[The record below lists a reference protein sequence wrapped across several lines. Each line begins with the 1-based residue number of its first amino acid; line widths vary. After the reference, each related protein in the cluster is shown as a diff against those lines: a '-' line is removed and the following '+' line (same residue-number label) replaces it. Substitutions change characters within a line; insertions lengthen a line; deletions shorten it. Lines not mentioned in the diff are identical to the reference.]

1 VVMSSKQ
8 NVLAEIRRGIPPEDL
23 AEKMPWESLSSS
35 DLAELLKACHQ
46 MSSDQHS
53 YQLLVYLF
61 RISSRSDLWFSV
73 EVLAQAIRHPIMTP
87 KDRQSILWTM
97 RGRLDRIRDEIT
109 ATPPSDENLRKYWL
123 MEASYYVVNSA
134 TLAET
139 GHQVEAEQNKQIAQ
153 GIFEQL
159 GLAQPA
165 AQLKTS
171 LPLAPQPLPAPPAP
185 RPAQLPATPAI
196 APAAQS
202 VAAPVQ
208 ATPSLIPQG
217 GSFPNVTPPSIQPPV
232 EPEQT
237 DPMVE
242 TQSEQTAPLAETR
255 SAQSLAA
262 PAEPP
267 QTAPLETQPD
277 PSPAALPVDAL
288 NKSQD
293 HPVET
298 SDIYQPLPDVWLKEG
313 QLYLRGMGADQ
324 TADNLDQVEQIQR
337 QSEILAG
344 IQLQI
349 QMYLE
354 RRSRLDREVKAL
366 EARAAS
372 LKTLCARMEKKIKK
386 NAAP

>member
-8 NVLAEIRRGIPPEDL
+8 NVLAEITRGIPPEEL
-23 AEKMPWESLSSS
+23 AEKIPWESLSSS
-35 DLAELLKACHQ
+35 DLAELLKASHQ
-46 MSSDQHS
+46 MHSDQQS

-73 EVLAQAIRHPIMTP
+73 EVLAQAIQHPIMTP

-109 ATPPSDENLRKYWL
+109 AAPPSEENLRKYWL
-123 MEASYYVVNSA
+123 MEASYYVVNGA

-139 GHQVEAEQNKQIAQ
+139 GHQAEAEQNKQIAQ

-159 GLAQPA
+159 GLAQQTTRLKTGGHTPPPA
-165 AQLKTS
+165 AAQ
-171 LPLAPQPLPAPPAP
+171 PPATK
-185 RPAQLPATPAI
+185 AV

-202 VAAPVQ
+202 AAAPVDVP
-208 ATPSLIPQG
+208 PSLAAQSGALP
-217 GSFPNVTPPSIQPPV
+217 SVTPPPKVPPV
-232 EPEQT
+232 EPVQT
-237 DPMVE
+237 ALRIE
-242 TQSEQTAPLAETR
+242 TQPTHPPAAPAPAEPIQTAPLK
-255 SAQSLAA
+255 AQPGAS
-262 PAEPP
+262 
-267 QTAPLETQPD
+267 
-277 PSPAALPVDAL
+277 SAALPL
-288 NKSQD
+288 NSPDRHQEYPAE
-293 HPVET
+293 HE
-298 SDIYQPLPDVWLKEG
+298 DIYQPLPDVWLKEG
-313 QLYLRGMGADQ
+313 QLYLQGMGADP
-324 TADNLDQVEQIQR
+324 TADTRDQVEQIQR

-386 NAAP
+386 SAAS